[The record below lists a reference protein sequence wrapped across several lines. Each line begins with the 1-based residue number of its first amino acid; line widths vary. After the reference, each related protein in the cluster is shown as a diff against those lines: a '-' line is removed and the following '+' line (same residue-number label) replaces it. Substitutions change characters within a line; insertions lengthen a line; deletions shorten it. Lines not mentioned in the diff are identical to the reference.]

1 MEKFITY
8 IYMYIVNLAIV
19 ILTIVFITE
28 FHDNY
33 FNKEHLY
40 SISTTVT
47 ATDRENDIVTV
58 TEINGSNKWEFYS
71 VEDWE
76 VGDSCALTMYDN
88 KTEQVFDDEII
99 RTTYC
104 G

>member
-8 IYMYIVNLAIV
+8 ILIPIVSLAIV
-19 ILTIVFITE
+19 VLTIVFATE
-28 FHDNY
+28 FHDKY

-47 ATDRENDIVTV
+47 
-58 TEINGSNKWEFYS
+58 EINNDNIWEFYG

-88 KTEQVFDDEII
+88 KTEQIFDDEII

>member
-8 IYMYIVNLAIV
+8 ILIPIVSLTIV
-19 ILTIVFITE
+19 VLTIVFATE
-28 FHDNY
+28 FHDKY

-47 ATDRENDIVTV
+47 AI
-58 TEINGSNKWEFYS
+58 EINNGNIWEFYG

-88 KTEQVFDDEII
+88 KTEQIFDDEII